1 MLKTIF
7 YSLLL
12 AGALSELCYAQIS
25 EVRAGITEY
34 DEKTVAIGWG
44 AGGGR
49 ENSIGLNAEVIF
61 NPVKFIDHP
70 LAPRPYIGGMLN
82 LSGETSYIGAGV
94 IWRANLSKTIYADL
108 GIGIVLH
115 DGTRQVFTQ
124 ENLRSE
130 GFNALLLR
138 SQENISLGSVALF
151 KPQLTFG
158 YQLNDKWAVEVLR
171 NTCPMLI

>member
-49 ENSIGLNAEVIF
+49 ENSIGLNA
-61 NPVKFIDHP
+61 FIED
-70 LAPRPYIGGMLN
+70 N
-82 LSGETSYIGAGV
+82 LCGPWNWHCI
-94 IWRANLSKTIYADL
+94 
-108 GIGIVLH
+108 
-115 DGTRQVFTQ
+115 TR
-124 ENLRSE
+124 
-130 GFNALLLR
+130 
-138 SQENISLGSVALF
+138 
-151 KPQLTFG
+151 
-158 YQLNDKWAVEVLR
+158 R
-171 NTCPMLI
+171 N